1 MLNSSLNFCISELPT
16 TSVATPSTMAARAS
30 AALAL
35 VVAVALAADVHEQC
49 EEWAVAGECEK
60 NPSYMLTSCK
70 DACAANPVASSFYD
84 LKAKTAA
91 GATLKFDAFKD
102 KVVLL
107 TNVASA

>member
-1 MLNSSLNFCISELPT
+1 MNFCISELPT
-16 TSVATPSTMAARAS
+16 TSVVTPATMAARAS

-49 EEWAVAGECEK
+49 EEWAVAGACEK

-70 DACAANPVASSFYD
+70 DACAANPVVSSFYD

>member
-1 MLNSSLNFCISELPT
+1 
-16 TSVATPSTMAARAS
+16 
-30 AALAL
+30 
-35 VVAVALAADVHEQC
+35 
-49 EEWAVAGECEK
+49 
-60 NPSYMLTSCK
+60 MLTSCK

>member
-1 MLNSSLNFCISELPT
+1 MYLPF
-16 TSVATPSTMAARAS
+16 SQCR
-30 AALAL
+30 
-35 VVAVALAADVHEQC
+35 HEAC
-49 EEWAVAGECEK
+49 AGWKLAGECEK

-70 DACAANPVASSFYD
+70 DACAAHHVASSFYD